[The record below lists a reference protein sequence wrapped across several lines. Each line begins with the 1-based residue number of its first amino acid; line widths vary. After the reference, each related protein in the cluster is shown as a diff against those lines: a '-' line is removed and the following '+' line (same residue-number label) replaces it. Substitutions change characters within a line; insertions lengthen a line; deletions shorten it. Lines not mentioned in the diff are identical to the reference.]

1 MTGHIATFLEW
12 TTLDFGVILFGI
24 QQYISVSR
32 DLKRSKQRE
41 ADAALEIIN
50 RQAKRGEPWKGSG
63 LALKER
69 FT

>member
-41 ADAALEIIN
+41 AEAARGAVSDTGHPE
-50 RQAKRGEPWKGSG
+50 RQ
-63 LALKER
+63 
-69 FT
+69 

>member
-12 TTLDFGVILFGI
+12 TMLDFGVVLFGI

-41 ADAALEIIN
+41 AEAARRAVSDTGHPE
-50 RQAKRGEPWKGSG
+50 RQ
-63 LALKER
+63 
-69 FT
+69 